1 MKSSVKRK
9 DLPVQ
14 FAEQRKILSHT
25 INKYP
30 REKKS
35 VSQILKRNQFF
46 PVHQSDYFMP
56 DVDFADGKESIW
68 YKYKTEIRDSR
79 KRKTL

>member
-25 INKYP
+25 INKYR